1 MCGTCGCADE
11 ASITIDG
18 EGGEHV
24 HVLADGSTVRHRHEA
39 AGHAHGEADGSTA
52 THQHE
57 GAEHVHVLADG
68 STVRHRHVHAL
79 ADGSTVQHQHEA
91 AEHVHVLADGSTVRH
106 RHDDGHS
113 HAHVTDEAHE
123 HLLPD
128 GRVIRHSHEGGGQPH
143 PAHGVVTGH
152 HAAASHT
159 HPLADGSTVTHHHGH
174 DGLHPTEARR
184 IAVEQD
190 VMAKNDRAASLN
202 RTRFEATGTFVL
214 NLMSSPGSGKTTL
227 LVRTLDALKAGG
239 KPLMVIEG
247 DQQTSLDAER
257 IRATGVTAVQVNTGK
272 GCHLDAEMVMRA
284 LARKPAPAQGLLFVE
299 NVGNLVCPAGFDLG
313 EAKKVVIASVTEG
326 EEKPLKYPDMFAV
339 ADLVLLNK
347 VDLVAALEF
356 DLAALERN
364 VRKVNPRAKVLHV
377 SARTG
382 QGFDAWLS
390 WLAEQSAA
398 RPATAAP
405 RSAEVQVR

>member
-1 MCGTCGCADE
+1 MCGTCGCADK
-11 ASITIDG
+11 ASITIEG

-24 HVLADGSTVRHRHEA
+24 HVLADGTTVTHRHDEH
-39 AGHAHGEADGSTA
+39 GHAHG
-52 THQHE
+52 
-57 GAEHVHVLADG
+57 
-68 STVRHRHVHAL
+68 
-79 ADGSTVQHQHEA
+79 
-91 AEHVHVLADGSTVRH
+91 
-106 RHDDGHS
+106 HS
-113 HAHVTDEAHE
+113 HDHVTDDEHE

-128 GRVIRHSHEGGGQPH
+128 GRVIRHAHEGGGQPH
-143 PAHGVVTGH
+143 AAHGVLTA
-152 HAAASHT
+152 HAPHTAHSHE
-159 HPLADGSTVTHHHGH
+159 LADGSVVTHHHGH
-174 DGLHPTEARR
+174 EGLHPTEARR

-190 VMAKNDRAASLN
+190 VMAKNDRAAALN
-202 RTRFEATGTFVL
+202 RTRFEADGTFVL

-227 LVRTLDALKAGG
+227 LVRTLEALRSAGR
-239 KPLMVIEG
+239 PLMVIEG

-257 IRATGVTAVQVNTGK
+257 IRKTGVTAVQVNTGK

-284 LARKPAPAQGLLFVE
+284 MARQPAPPGGLLFVE

-364 VRKVNPRAKVLHV
+364 VRTVNPRAKVLHV

-382 QGFDAWLS
+382 QGFDAWLA
-390 WLAEQSAA
+390 WLSEQSPVV
-398 RPATAAP
+398 RPPAP
-405 RSAEVQVR
+405 TQAEAQVR

>member
-18 EGGEHV
+18 EGGAHV
-24 HVLADGSTVRHRHEA
+24 HVLADGSTVRHRHD
-39 AGHAHGEADGSTA
+39 DGPR
-52 THQHE
+52 
-57 GAEHVHVLADG
+57 GDHVHM
-68 STVRHRHVHAL
+68 
-79 ADGSTVQHQHEA
+79 
-91 AEHVHVLADGSTVRH
+91 LADGSTVRH

-113 HAHVTDEAHE
+113 HAHVTDDAHE

-143 PAHGVVTGH
+143 PAHGVITGH
-152 HAAASHT
+152 A
-159 HPLADGSTVTHHHGH
+159 HPRSDSPGVPHHHGH
-174 DGLHPTEARR
+174 EGLHPSEARR

-190 VMAKNDRAASLN
+190 VMAKNDRAAALN
-202 RTRFEATGTFVL
+202 RTCFEATGTFVL

-227 LVRTLDALKAGG
+227 LVRTLEALKAGG
-239 KPLMVIEG
+239 APLMVIEG

-272 GCHLDAEMVMRA
+272 GCHLDAEMVLRA
-284 LARKPAPAQGLLFVE
+284 LTRQPAPAQGLLFVE

-364 VRKVNPRAKVLHV
+364 VRKVNPRAQVLHV

-382 QGFDAWLS
+382 QGFEAWLS
-390 WLAEQSAA
+390 WLAEQSAM
-398 RPATAAP
+398 RPARREP
-405 RSAEVQVR
+405 VQVEVQVR

>member
-24 HVLADGSTVRHRHEA
+24 HVLADGSVVRHRHEGPA
-39 AGHAHGEADGSTA
+39 HSTAGGGEHVHVRADGSKERHA
-52 THQHE
+52 HHHE
-57 GAEHVHVLADG
+57 PAAHVHVLADG
-68 STVRHRHVHAL
+68 STVRHVHQDA
-79 ADGSTVQHQHEA
+79 H
-91 AEHVHVLADGSTVRH
+91 
-106 RHDDGHS
+106 GHS
-113 HAHVTDEAHE
+113 HAHVTDDAHE

-128 GRVIRHSHEGGGQPH
+128 GRVIRHSHDGGGQPH

-152 HAAASHT
+152 GGPQAHT
-159 HPLADGSTVTHHHGH
+159 HTLADGSAVTHHHHH

-184 IAVEQD
+184 IAAEQD

-202 RTRFEATGTFVL
+202 RTRFEASGTFVL

-227 LVRTLDALKAGG
+227 LVRTLDALKASGR
-239 KPLMVIEG
+239 PMMVIEG

-284 LARKPAPAQGLLFVE
+284 LARQPAPARGLLFVE

-347 VDLVAALEF
+347 VDMVAALDF

-382 QGFDAWLS
+382 QGFDGWLAWLAAQAPS
-390 WLAEQSAA
+390 AEPRANAA
-398 RPATAAP
+398 RPE
-405 RSAEVQVR
+405 AEVR

>member
-1 MCGTCGCADE
+1 MCGTCGCADK
-11 ASITIDG
+11 ASITVDG
-18 EGGEHV
+18 EAGEHVHVLADGTTVRHRHDARDDGGEHV
-24 HVLADGSTVRHRHEA
+24 HVLADGTTVQHRHDAHA
-39 AGHAHGEADGSTA
+39 A
-52 THQHE
+52 

-68 STVRHRHVHAL
+68 STVRH
-79 ADGSTVQHQHEA
+79 S
-91 AEHVHVLADGSTVRH
+91 
-106 RHDDGHS
+106 HDDAHSHS

-152 HAAASHT
+152 ATSGAHT
-159 HPLADGSTVTHHHGH
+159 HTLADGSTVTHHHGH
-174 DGLHPTEARR
+174 DDLHPTEARR

-190 VMAKNDRAASLN
+190 VMAKNDRAAALN
-202 RTRFEATGTFVL
+202 RTRFEASGTFVL

-227 LVRTLDALKAGG
+227 LVRTLDALKASGR
-239 KPLMVIEG
+239 PLMVIEG

-284 LARKPAPAQGLLFVE
+284 LSRQPAPVQGLLFVE

-313 EAKKVVIASVTEG
+313 EARKVVIASVTEG

-347 VDLVAALEF
+347 VDLVAALDF

-382 QGFDAWLS
+382 QGFDGWLS
-390 WLAEQSAA
+390 WLSEQSRASLTGLAPA
-398 RPATAAP
+398 RVEAH
-405 RSAEVQVR
+405 VR